1 MSLIASTFKTALIQW
16 FPFTTTTASD
26 DTKLLPSIDLADYGT
41 SRFLEKP
48 ACGHYT
54 YNYQLFFE
62 DAPDMSWY
70 I

>member
-26 DTKLLPSIDLADYGT
+26 DIKLLPSIDLADYGT

-54 YNYQLFFE
+54 YN
-62 DAPDMSWY
+62 
-70 I
+70 